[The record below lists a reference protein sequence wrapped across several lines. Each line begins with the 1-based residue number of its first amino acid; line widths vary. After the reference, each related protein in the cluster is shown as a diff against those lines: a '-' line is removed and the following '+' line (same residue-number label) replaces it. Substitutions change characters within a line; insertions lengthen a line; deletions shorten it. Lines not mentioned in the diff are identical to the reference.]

1 MSKKYSETE
10 IHQFIKSYVKSKNGV
25 ITDLSDE
32 VFSIKYPRETNP
44 KEYTYLPNLAREKK
58 IPLITPGSLVFQQ
71 ILKECLENGVLCQI
85 SLKPKEEIDTL
96 LKIYF
101 KDSPVSCGDCDK
113 VTVEGEVFSSC
124 IKSPPCYHQI
134 NNGKIVSAKVLKNET
149 VRYFQFYFST
159 IFQNKLRQKSE
170 ETIIVLIDEN
180 GNIVRAGE
188 FNEDNILSDKAI
200 EIQNCKSKVEA
211 SVFEKLK
218 VVADEKLETIVKK
231 KLVLFDLVLSR
242 DKKSKLRS
250 FDKRLRRE
258 RREKVISR
266 KHDFDLP
273 QWRTNYELLLKSE
286 EESFITN
293 IAVKFINLIVIN
305 TTKIKFELNLDNNS
319 TIRSSMVLG
328 INHNSEVSCPVCKKT
343 FSEGYATQDSLYV
356 CKNCV
361 RQSVDTT
368 KIYSKKAALTLDET
382 LNEYFEHDSGFLCS
396 VCGKRHSRLLE
407 FKCSHDNSSVCI
419 HHYGFCD
426 VCGKVFSK
434 LNLTYTDEFKRQL
447 CPKHVAK
454 NKAKEQ

>member
-1 MSKKYSETE
+1 MSKKYPETE
-10 IHQFIKSYVKSKNGV
+10 IQQFIKAYVKSKNGI
-25 ITDLSDE
+25 ITEISDE
-32 VFSIKYPRETNP
+32 VFSIKYPREINP

-58 IPLITPGSLVFQQ
+58 IPLITPGSLAFQQ
-71 ILKECLENGVLCQI
+71 ILKECLENGILCQI
-85 SLKPKEEIDTL
+85 SLKPKEEIDTIL
-96 LKIYF
+96 RGYF
-101 KDSPVSCGDCDK
+101 KDSPFSCEDCDK

-134 NNGKIVSAKVLKNET
+134 NNGKIVSAKVLKNEP

-170 ETIIVLIDEN
+170 ETITVLMDED
-180 GNIVRAGE
+180 GNIVRAEE
-188 FNEDNILSDKAI
+188 FSEGNVLGDKAI
-200 EIQNCKSKVEA
+200 EIQDCKSKVEA

-218 VVADEKLETIVKK
+218 VVADEKLETIVKE
-231 KLVLFDLVLSR
+231 KLVLFDLSLSR
-242 DKKSKLRS
+242 EKKSKLRS

-286 EESFITN
+286 EGSFITN

-305 TTKIKFELNLDNNS
+305 TTKIKFELILDNNS

-328 INHNSEVSCPVCKKT
+328 IDHNSEVSCPVCKKT
-343 FSEGYATQDSLYV
+343 LFEGYATKDSFYV
-356 CKNCV
+356 CKNCI
-361 RQSVDTT
+361 RQSVDTA
-368 KIYSKKAALTLDET
+368 KIYSKKAALSFDET
-382 LNEYFEHDSGFLCS
+382 LKEYFEHDSGFICS

-419 HHYGFCD
+419 HHYGSCD

-447 CPKHVAK
+447 CPKHASK
-454 NKAKEQ
+454 NKAKEH

>member
-1 MSKKYSETE
+1 LSKKYSETE
-10 IHQFIKSYVKSKNGV
+10 IHQFIKAYVKSKNGV
-25 ITDLSDE
+25 ITELSDE

-58 IPLITPGSLVFQQ
+58 IPLITPGSLAFQQ
-71 ILKECLENGVLCQI
+71 ILKECLENGILCQI
-85 SLKPKEEIDTL
+85 SLKPKEEIDTIL
-96 LKIYF
+96 RGYF
-101 KDSPVSCGDCDK
+101 KDSPFSCEDCDK

-134 NNGKIVSAKVLKNET
+134 NNGKIVSAKVLKNEH

-170 ETIIVLIDEN
+170 ETITVLMDVD
-180 GNIVRAGE
+180 GNIVRAEE
-188 FNEDNILSDKAI
+188 FSEDNVLSDKAL
-200 EIQNCKSKVEA
+200 EIQDCKSKVEA

-218 VVADEKLETIVKK
+218 VVADEKLETIVKE
-231 KLVLFDLVLSR
+231 KLVLFDLSLSME
-242 DKKSKLRS
+242 KKSKLIS

-286 EESFITN
+286 EGSFITN

-305 TTKIKFELNLDNNS
+305 TTKIKFELILDNNS

-328 INHNSEVSCPVCKKT
+328 IDHNSEVSCPICKKT
-343 FSEGYATQDSLYV
+343 FFEGYATKDSLYV
-356 CKNCV
+356 CKNCI
-361 RQSVDTT
+361 RQSVDTA
-368 KIYSKKAALTLDET
+368 KIYSKKAALSLDET
-382 LNEYFEHDSGFLCS
+382 LNEYFEHDSGFICS

-407 FKCSHDNSSVCI
+407 FKCSHDNSNVCI
-419 HHYGFCD
+419 HHYGSCD

-447 CPKHVAK
+447 CPKHASR
-454 NKAKEQ
+454 NKAKEL